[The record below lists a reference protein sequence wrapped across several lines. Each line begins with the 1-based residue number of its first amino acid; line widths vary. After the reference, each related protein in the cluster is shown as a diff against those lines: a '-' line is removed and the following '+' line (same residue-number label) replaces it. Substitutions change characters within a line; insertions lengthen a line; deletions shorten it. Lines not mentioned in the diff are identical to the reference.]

1 MIGPDVVARE
11 FEAAFGRAPHLHCA
25 PGRVNL
31 IGEHTDYND
40 GFVLPM
46 ALDRSTW
53 VAAAPRDDG
62 RIVVR
67 SREYGET
74 VTIDLGADTRVGPYR
89 IASPYRTVGADPS
102 VRPTWSRYVLG
113 VASVLSEDARIGV
126 RGADM
131 LVASDV
137 PIGAGLSSSAALE
150 VACAS
155 ALVDLAG
162 ISLDLDAIA
171 LACQRA
177 EHEFAGTR
185 CGIMD
190 QMIACHGRAGHA
202 MLLDTRSLSRTYV
215 ALPAD
220 VRVVICNTMVAHT
233 LASAEYNARRA
244 DCEAGVETLETERC
258 LARAR
263 HLPGTSG
270 GDSPIRS
277 PIRALRDVSLDD
289 LHAMKDAMSPQVFRR
304 CRHVITEND
313 RVVRAAAA
321 LAGGDVATFGALMTA
336 SHASLRDDYE
346 VSCAELD
353 AMVSIVS
360 SLDGVFGARMTGGGF
375 GGCVVALVDG
385 AAVTETFQ
393 QTVRERYASQT
404 GVSPDVWVCTAGG
417 GATSV
422 PLVSVVPSASSS

>member
-1 MIGPDVVARE
+1 MIVPDDLVRE
-11 FEAAFGRAPHLHCA
+11 FEAAFGRAPRLCRA

-53 VAAAPRDDG
+53 VAAAPRDD
-62 RIVVR
+62 RTIVVR

-74 VTIDLGADTRVGPYR
+74 VTIDLADGRATDRVHPGADTWVGPY
-89 IASPYRTVGADPS
+89 
-102 VRPTWSRYVLG
+102 WSRYVHG
-113 VASVLSEDARIGV
+113 VAAVLPVA
-126 RGADM
+126 GADM

-150 VACAS
+150 VACAC

-162 ISLDLDAIA
+162 VSMDLDAIA

-190 QMIACHGRAGHA
+190 QMIACNARAGHA
-202 MLLDTRSLSRTYV
+202 MLLDTRSLSRSFV
-215 ALPAD
+215 PMPPG
-220 VRVVICNTMVAHT
+220 VRVVVCNTMVAHA
-233 LASAEYNARRA
+233 LASAEYNARRS
-244 DCEAGVETLETERC
+244 DCEAGVAE
-258 LARAR
+258 LARTHPAV
-263 HLPGTSG
+263 
-270 GDSPIRS
+270 
-277 PIRALRDVSLDD
+277 RALRDATLDD
-289 LHAMKDAMSPQVFRR
+289 LQPLKATMPAHVFRR

-313 RVVRAAAA
+313 RVTRAVSAF
-321 LAGGDVATFGALMTA
+321 AGGDVSTVGALMAA

-360 SLDGVFGARMTGGGF
+360 SLAGVFGARMTGGGF
-375 GGCVVALVDG
+375 GGCVVALV
-385 AAVTETFQ
+385 AAPAATDAFQ
-393 QTVRERYASQT
+393 QTIQERYTAQT
-404 GVSPDVWVCTAGG
+404 GLRPDVWICSAGDG
-417 GATSV
+417 VAVWNTV
-422 PLVSVVPSASSS
+422 RV